1 MNSKI
6 NNQKEE
12 NKEESSN
19 KNINLTNSKN
29 IIPTLEKLQLTTKRQ
44 NTNST
49 LSSSN
54 RDSNYYL
61 TLSVK
66 LSIYIK
72 TYF

>member
-1 MNSKI
+1 M
-6 NNQKEE
+6 
-12 NKEESSN
+12 

-29 IIPTLEKLQLTTKRQ
+29 IIPTLEKIQLTTKRQ

-54 RDSNYYL
+54 RDSNYDL

-72 TYF
+72 TYYLKKMN

>member
-1 MNSKI
+1 MKI

-12 NKEESSN
+12 NKEQSSN

-29 IIPTLEKLQLTTKRQ
+29 IIPTLEKIQLTTKRQ

-54 RDSNYYL
+54 RDSNY
-61 TLSVK
+61 
-66 LSIYIK
+66 
-72 TYF
+72 